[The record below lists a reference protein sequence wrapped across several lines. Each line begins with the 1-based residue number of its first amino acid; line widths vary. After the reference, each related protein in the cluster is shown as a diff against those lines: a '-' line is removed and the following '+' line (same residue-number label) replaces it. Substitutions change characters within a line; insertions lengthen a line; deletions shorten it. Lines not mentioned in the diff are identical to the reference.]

1 VTDPPGTVDP
11 GLPVIAVKPM
21 NFDEPAV
28 AAKLFDEPSRQ
39 LAIA

>member
-11 GLPVIAVKPM
+11 SLPAIAVKPM

-28 AAKLFDEPSRQ
+28 AAELFDEPSRQ
-39 LAIA
+39 LSVA